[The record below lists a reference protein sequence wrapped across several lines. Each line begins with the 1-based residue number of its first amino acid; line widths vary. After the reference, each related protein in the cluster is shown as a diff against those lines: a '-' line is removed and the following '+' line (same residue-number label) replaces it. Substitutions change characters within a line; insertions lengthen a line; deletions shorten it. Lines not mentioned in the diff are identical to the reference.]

1 MNNPFNENKTGIR
14 PTFLTV
20 LCVLTLIW
28 NAIKFYQAI
37 PNIFTPEKVIAT
49 KEQANDMMMEM
60 FEKYNIPDTEVDKI
74 GDMQAGL
81 YNEQKLIT
89 SGVATL
95 ISSILLIVGAVLM
108 WSLRKKGFW
117 VYLAGNVVGI
127 LAPIVIFGG
136 QIGWTFGILS
146 FVASAIFVGLY
157 SANLK
162 HLS

>member
-1 MNNPFNENKTGIR
+1 MENPFNENKTTIR

-37 PNIFTPEKVIAT
+37 PNIFTPEKIMAS
-49 KEQANDMMMEM
+49 KEQANDMMMDM
-60 FEKYNIPDTEVDKI
+60 FEKYNIPEAETDKI
-74 GDMQAGL
+74 GELQANI
-81 YNEQKLIT
+81 YNEQKLVT
-89 SGVATL
+89 SGIATL
-95 ISSILLIVGAVLM
+95 LSSILLIVGAVLM
-108 WSLRKKGFW
+108 WGLRKKGFW
-117 VYLAGNVVGI
+117 AYLAGNVVGI
-127 LAPIVIFGG
+127 LAPIIIFGG